1 MTIPRRHSGDICNDR
16 ARALVLKSAG
26 NPADSRWEGTAEVSR
41 RRPTE
46 VRSPHPADL
55 DLGQVHLFPAMKR
68 GGNRSLGHAS
78 RWQWDCT
85 TPGSRLLLQRS
96 KRMCKAVWSD
106 QEPSAIILAGGD
118 GTRLRSL
125 TRRIVGDERPK
136 QFCPILGKR
145 TLLEQTRRR
154 TAPAIVLGLLR
165 LADVAPQDPVAIFPS
180 DHYVSDDEV
189 FMAHVE
195 NAFRVLQDRPDLV
208 ILLGITPDSPE
219 VGYGWIEPAGPI
231 PGREA
236 RTPYRVRQFWEKPSL
251 ALARDLLGRG
261 CLWNSFVMV
270 GCVPT
275 LLTLIR
281 KALPD
286 LYDRFAGVRP
296 ALDTLGE
303 EEAVR
308 GLYARL
314 PSTNFSHG
322 VLAACP
328 ANLAVLPVNGTDWS
342 DWGEPRRV
350 LATLVRLGIRPE
362 WAEPGAALPA

>member
-1 MTIPRRHSGDICNDR
+1 
-16 ARALVLKSAG
+16 
-26 NPADSRWEGTAEVSR
+26 
-41 RRPTE
+41 
-46 VRSPHPADL
+46 
-55 DLGQVHLFPAMKR
+55 
-68 GGNRSLGHAS
+68 
-78 RWQWDCT
+78 
-85 TPGSRLLLQRS
+85 
-96 KRMCKAVWSD
+96 MCKAVWSD

-154 TAPAIVLGLLR
+154 TALVIPPERTSLVVVRSHHRFYAPLVADAPLGTLVVQPENRGTAPAIVLGLLR

-286 LYDRFAGVRP
+286 LYDRFAGIRP

-350 LATLVRLGIRPE
+350 LATLARLGIRPQ
-362 WAEPGAALPA
+362 WAKPGAALPA

>member
-1 MTIPRRHSGDICNDR
+1 M
-16 ARALVLKSAG
+16 G
-26 NPADSRWEGTAEVSR
+26 N
-41 RRPTE
+41 
-46 VRSPHPADL
+46 
-55 DLGQVHLFPAMKR
+55 
-68 GGNRSLGHAS
+68 
-78 RWQWDCT
+78 
-85 TPGSRLLLQRS
+85 
-96 KRMCKAVWSD
+96 AVWSD
-106 QEPSAIILAGGD
+106 QEPWAIILAGGD

-136 QFCPILGKR
+136 QFCPILGHR

-154 TAPAIVLGLLR
+154 TALLIPPERTSLVVVRSHHRFYAPLVADAPVGTLVVQPKNRGTAPAIALGLLR
-165 LADVAPQDPVAIFPS
+165 LADVAPGEPVAIFPS
-180 DHYVSDDEV
+180 DHYVSDDQV

-195 NAFRVLQDRPDLV
+195 DAFKVLRDRPDLL

-231 PGREA
+231 PGPEA

-251 ALARDLLGRG
+251 GFARDLLARG

-275 LLTLIR
+275 LLTMIR

-286 LYDRFAGVRP
+286 LYDRFAGIRP

-308 GLYARL
+308 ALYARL
-314 PSTNFSHG
+314 PPTNFSSG

-328 ANLAVLPVNGTDWS
+328 ANLAVLPVNGTEWS

-350 LATLVRLGIRPE
+350 LATLLRLGIRPQ
-362 WAEPGAALPA
+362 WAEPRAALPA

>member
-1 MTIPRRHSGDICNDR
+1 MHK
-16 ARALVLKSAG
+16 AR
-26 NPADSRWEGTAEVSR
+26 
-41 RRPTE
+41 
-46 VRSPHPADL
+46 
-55 DLGQVHLFPAMKR
+55 
-68 GGNRSLGHAS
+68 
-78 RWQWDCT
+78 
-85 TPGSRLLLQRS
+85 
-96 KRMCKAVWSD
+96 WSD

-136 QFCPILGKR
+136 QFCPILGRK

-154 TAPAIVLGLLR
+154 TALVIPPERTSLVVVRSHHRFYAPLVAVEPAGTLVVQPENRGTAPAIVLGLLH
-165 LADVAPQDPVAIFPS
+165 LADVAPGGPVAIFPS

-195 NAFRVLQDRPDLV
+195 DAFRVLQDRPDLL

-219 VGYGWIEPAGPI
+219 VGYGWIEPAGAI
-231 PGREA
+231 GGQQA
-236 RTPYRVRQFWEKPSL
+236 RTPYRVRQFWEKPSF
-251 ALARDLLGRG
+251 ALARDLLARG

-270 GCVPT
+270 SCVPT

-281 KALPD
+281 RALPD
-286 LYDRFAGVRP
+286 LYYRFAGIRS
-296 ALDTLGE
+296 ALDTFRE

-308 GLYARL
+308 ALYARL
-314 PSTNFSHG
+314 PSTNFSSG

-328 ANLAVLPVNGTDWS
+328 ANLAVLPVNGTEWS

-350 LATLVRLGIRPE
+350 LATLVRLGIHPE
-362 WAEPGAALPA
+362 WAEPGAALHA